1 MRRFDIF
8 DCCKSVMET
17 TVIDGAASLAP
28 VSALSFVE
36 ARDGGAIVVFKWNKG
51 DYLVPVDVEVR
62 IDGKKYK
69 RRIDCWVTNGGD
81 YMFNVGLKLPDCFK
95 AKRHNVSLLSASIE
109 AQADILTA
117 MGVPL
122 GI

>member
-1 MRRFDIF
+1 
-8 DCCKSVMET
+8 MET

-51 DYLVPVDVEVR
+51 DYLVPVDVEARV
-62 IDGKKYK
+62 DGKKYK

-81 YMFNVGLKLPDCFK
+81 YMFNMGLPVCFK

-117 MGVPL
+117 MGVPP